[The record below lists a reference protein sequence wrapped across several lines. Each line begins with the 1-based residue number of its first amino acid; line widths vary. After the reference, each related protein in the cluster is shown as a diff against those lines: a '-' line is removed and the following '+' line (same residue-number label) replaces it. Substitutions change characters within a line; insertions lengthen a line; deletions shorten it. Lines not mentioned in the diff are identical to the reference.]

1 MISTETIWKRKS
13 LLIIGPFPEPITGNS
28 LSNNT
33 LYKGLKLSGIPV
45 DYINSAVAFS
55 EKLGN
60 FSFAKLFSNL
70 IVYRYA
76 YKLFFS
82 SMIYI
87 TPGQTF
93 LGVMKCAPFIGI
105 SKLLGKKIIIHIH
118 GNYIHQEYKQLS
130 GIKKKLYYF
139 VLSLADKG
147 IVLSPMLRNNLEP
160 FLDDSDIYVVFNF
173 VENAISTSHP
183 VKQFHELRIIYLSNL
198 MTEKGIFDLLDALL
212 ILKRKGI
219 AYRARIAGNVPPNL
233 KLRVDAK
240 FFSISDTTEYL
251 GVVRGKEKLQLLEW
265 ANVFVLPTYYSTE
278 GQPIA
283 ILEALAAGN
292 IVLATDQ
299 GGIPDIF
306 SNKNGYFIK
315 KKDSQDIADKLS
327 ELNLIDRDTKMSLS
341 NTNIKY
347 AQRFTEEKFV
357 ENILQVINAALS
369 PEKLGTA

>member
-1 MISTETIWKRKS
+1 MVRGVT
-13 LLIIGPFPEPITGNS
+13 
-28 LSNNT
+28 
-33 LYKGLKLSGIPV
+33 V
-45 DYINSAVAFS
+45 DFINSASGFS
-55 EKLGN
+55 EKIGKFSYGKLLSN
-60 FSFAKLFSNL
+60 FKA
-70 IVYRYA
+70 YRYL

-82 SMIYI
+82 SIVYI

-93 LGVMKCAPFIGI
+93 LGVMKYTPVIGI

-118 GNYIHQEYKQLS
+118 GNYIHQEYKQLL

-160 FLDDSDIYVVFNF
+160 FLDDSDIHVVFNF
-173 VENAISTSHP
+173 VENAVSTSCP

-212 ILKRKGI
+212 ILKSKGI
-219 AYRARIAGNVPPNL
+219 AYRARIAGNIPANL

-240 FFSISDTTEYL
+240 IFSISETTEYL
-251 GVVRGKEKLQLLEW
+251 GVVREKEKFQLLGW

-283 ILEALAAGN
+283 ILEALASGN

-306 SNKNGYFIK
+306 SNENGYFIEK
-315 KKDSQDIADKLS
+315 KNGQDIADKLS
-327 ELNLIDRDTKMSLS
+327 ELNLVDMDTKIALS
-341 NTNIKY
+341 NTNMEY
-347 AQRFTEEKFV
+347 AKRFTEEKFV

-369 PEKLGTA
+369 PEKLGVA

>member
-13 LLIIGPFPEPITGNS
+13 LLIIGPFPEPITGNG

-33 LYKGLKLSGIPV
+33 LYKGLKLRGIPV

-82 SMIYI
+82 SIIYI

-118 GNYIHQEYKQLS
+118 GNYIHQEYKQLL

-160 FLDDSDIYVVFNF
+160 FLDDSDIHVVFNF
-173 VENAISTSHP
+173 VENSVLTSYP

-212 ILKRKGI
+212 ILKSKGI
-219 AYRARIAGNVPPNL
+219 AYRARIAGNIPPNL
-233 KLRVDAK
+233 KPRLDAK
-240 FFSISDTTEYL
+240 FFAISDVAEYL
-251 GVVRGKEKLQLLEW
+251 GVVRGKEKVQLLEW

-283 ILEALAAGN
+283 ILEALATGN
-292 IVLATDQ
+292 IVLTTDQ
-299 GGIPDIF
+299 GGIPDVF
-306 SNKNGYFIK
+306 SNRNGYFIEK
-315 KKDSQDIADKLS
+315 KNGQNIADKLS
-327 ELNLIDRDTKMSLS
+327 ELSLVDRDAKIALS
-341 NTNIKY
+341 NTNMEY
-347 AQRFTEEKFV
+347 AKKFTEEKFV
-357 ENILQVINAALS
+357 ENILQVINATS
-369 PEKLGTA
+369 SSETLGAA